1 MKIFITGG
9 TGLIGR
15 VLIPILNEKGHNITV
30 LTRNVAKAER
40 KLGNTVR
47 FYTSLDAQNSLDE
60 YDAVINLA
68 GESIAGRRWTKRQE
82 QRLCESR
89 WSITYKLTELILNGE
104 DPPHVFISGSA
115 IGYYGAQSDALLT
128 EDSTPYNGLTHQLCK
143 KWEALALNAES
154 EKTRVCLLR
163 TGIVL
168 SSEGG
173 MLPKMS
179 LPFKIGLGAI
189 LGTGNQYISWI
200 HIEDMVNAIVYLL
213 ENPQAKGAF
222 NMTSPKPA
230 TNRDFSKTL
239 AKTFKRPCLFKIPSA
254 IVKLVLG
261 EMSTLVLDGQ
271 RAIPFKLDESG
282 FRFSYPDLE
291 KTLQDVIK

>member
-15 VLIPILNEKGHNITV
+15 ALIPLLNERGHNVTV

-40 KLGNTVR
+40 KLGNIVK

-68 GESIAGRRWTKRQE
+68 GESMASRRWTKRQK

-89 WSITYKLTELILNGE
+89 WSITHKLSELILNGE
-104 DPPHVFISGSA
+104 NPPHVFISGSA
-115 IGYYGAQSDALLT
+115 IGYYGAQNDTLLT
-128 EDSTPYNGLTHQLCK
+128 EDSAPNNGLTHQLCK

-168 SSEGG
+168 SSKGG
-173 MLPKMS
+173 MLPKMTF
-179 LPFKIGLGAI
+179 PFKIRLGAV
-189 LGTGNQYISWI
+189 LGTGAQYISWI
-200 HIEDMVNAIVYLL
+200 HIDDMVNAIIRLL
-213 ENPQAKGAF
+213 ENPDAKGAF
-222 NMTSPKPA
+222 NMTSPNPA

-239 AKTFKRPCLFKIPSA
+239 AKVLKRPCLFRIPSV
-254 IVKLVLG
+254 IVKLILG

-271 RAIPFKLDESG
+271 RAIPLKLEESG
-282 FRFSYPDLE
+282 FNFGYPDL
-291 KTLQDVIK
+291 KKALQNVI